1 VSCAFE
7 GFACSTTWKPKKRL
21 VSIGAALK
29 LRELEVIKDTSK
41 QLLTRRE
48 FNRLSRLAGL
58 SLPAMTGLIATPSSA
73 LDLAATDSGLPTKK
87 ERTVKFTDGT
97 GVPAVGQGSWHLAQG
112 RHAET
117 IEEDALRTGLALGM
131 RLIDTAEMYSDG
143 RSESL
148 ISRVITGQRARAFL
162 VSKRCR
168 IIQAGTA

>member
-1 VSCAFE
+1 LKGSLVQRHE
-7 GFACSTTWKPKKRL
+7 NQKKRL

-58 SLPAMTGLIATPSSA
+58 SLPAMTGLIATPASA

-97 GVPAVGQGSWHLAQG
+97 GVPAAVK
-112 RHAET
+112 
-117 IEEDALRTGLALGM
+117 ALGIL
-131 RLIDTAEMYSDG
+131 RREDTPKQL
-143 RSESL
+143 RRTLSERASL
-148 ISRVITGQRARAFL
+148 SACG
-162 VSKRCR
+162 
-168 IIQAGTA
+168 